1 MAKTKLLF
9 LLTLVIS
16 FVGCKDT
23 AQVRSAIGTYSY
35 KSSGTLTV
43 DSLSPVRFTEQG
55 AMEVVS
61 LKNKDSVL
69 ITFNELFGEV
79 YATRASIK
87 GKELTFTPFERIIEP
102 SILTQSM
109 WVQVSGKGQVL
120 DDCITLN
127 LEYHNRPLDTTLIS
141 ATDVLLI
148 AKKNTK

>member
-1 MAKTKLLF
+1 MALAAIA
-9 LLTLVIS
+9 LT
-16 FVGCKDT
+16 GCKDT

-69 ITFNELFGEV
+69 VTFNELFGEV
-79 YATRASIK
+79 YATHASIK
-87 GKELTFTPFERIIEP
+87 GKEITFTPFERIIFS
-102 SILTQSM
+102 SILTGPVT
-109 WVQVSGKGQVL
+109 VQVRGEGQVL

-127 LEYHNRPLDTTLIS
+127 LEYHNRPSDSLSLS